1 LKAAKSYP
9 DAIEQERRPMT
20 PSPNRVRPPDR
31 PPGKPGAPAQPTQGE
46 RVWRNSFFYFSALMG
61 ALALVDFSA
70 GRFAQGLGDAGI
82 ACLMLSLMTQ
92 FPFVRLMLEQ
102 GGSNASEKSGE
113 VLQREAER
121 LRAENPW
128 LERLSNLGWVL
139 LLCSL
144 FLRVTGM
151 E

>member
-1 LKAAKSYP
+1 
-9 DAIEQERRPMT
+9 MT
-20 PSPNRVRPPDR
+20 PSPNRIRPPER
-31 PPGKPGAPAQPTQGE
+31 PPGGPRNPTQPTQGE

-61 ALALVDFSA
+61 ALALVYFSA

-92 FPFVRLMLEQ
+92 FPFVRAVLER
-102 GGSNASEKSGE
+102 GSSSASDKSGE
-113 VLQREAER
+113 ALQREAER

-128 LERLSNLGWVL
+128 VERLSNLGWIL

>member
-1 LKAAKSYP
+1 
-9 DAIEQERRPMT
+9 MT
-20 PSPNRVRPPDR
+20 PSPNPIR
-31 PPGKPGAPAQPTQGE
+31 PPGRPGAQRQPTQGE
-46 RVWRNSFFYFSALMG
+46 RLWRSSFFYFSALMA

-70 GRFAQGLGDAGI
+70 GRFAQGLGDAGV

-92 FPFVRLMLEQ
+92 FPFVRAVLEL
-102 GGSNASEKSGE
+102 GNRGASDKSGE
-113 VLQREAER
+113 ALQQEAER

-128 LERLSNLGWVL
+128 VERMSNLGWIL

>member
-1 LKAAKSYP
+1 
-9 DAIEQERRPMT
+9 MT
-20 PSPNRVRPPDR
+20 PSPNRIRPPDR
-31 PPGKPGAPAQPTQGE
+31 PPGKPGGAPAPPTQGE
-46 RVWRNSFFYFSALMG
+46 RVWRNSFFYLSAMMG

-70 GRFAQGLGDAGI
+70 ERFAQGLGDAGI

-92 FPFVRLMLEQ
+92 FPFVRAMLEM
-102 GGSNASEKSGE
+102 GGGASDKASET
-113 VLQREAER
+113 LQREAER

-128 LERLSNLGWVL
+128 VERLSNLGWVL